1 MESRDIAKLLGYT
14 QYNKFT
20 SAIRKAEKACEQ
32 SGQAVSDHFTHVSEM
47 IQTGKGAQRQFET
60 VHLSRFACYL
70 LVENSDPSKPI
81 VALGQAY
88 FAVQTRRQE
97 LADQLATLPEDQ
109 KRLILRSEMA
119 VFNQQ
124 LAEAAHN
131 AGVVQPQDFAVFQDH
146 GYMGLYGG
154 LRENDIHARKSLET
168 EDKILDYMGSEELGA
183 NIFRATQTDAKLR
196 REGVQGKVQANQTHH
211 EVGKKVRGFIIN
223 ELGGTPPEELPTPEK
238 SIQQLQREEQRHLE
252 QGSQLP
258 LFALDENTD
267 KT

>member
-1 MESRDIAKLLGYT
+1 MSFLKERNRGTSMLDNNNTPHTSPFDAIRRIDENGNEYWNAREIAKLLGYT

-20 SAIRKAEKACEQ
+20 SAIKKAEQACEK
-32 SGQAVSDHFTHVSEM
+32 SGQAISDHFTHVGEM
-47 IQTGKGAQRQFET
+47 VEIGSGAQRRFAT

-70 LVENSDPSKPI
+70 LVENADPSKPI

-88 FAVQTRRQE
+88 FAAQTRRQE

-131 AGVVQPQDFAVFQDH
+131 AGVIQPEDFAIFQDH

-154 LRENDIHARKSLET
+154 LRENDIHIASL
-168 EDKILDYMGSEELGA
+168 
-183 NIFRATQTDAKLR
+183 
-196 REGVQGKVQANQTHH
+196 
-211 EVGKKVRGFIIN
+211 
-223 ELGGTPPEELPTPEK
+223 
-238 SIQQLQREEQRHLE
+238 
-252 QGSQLP
+252 
-258 LFALDENTD
+258 LF
-267 KT
+267 